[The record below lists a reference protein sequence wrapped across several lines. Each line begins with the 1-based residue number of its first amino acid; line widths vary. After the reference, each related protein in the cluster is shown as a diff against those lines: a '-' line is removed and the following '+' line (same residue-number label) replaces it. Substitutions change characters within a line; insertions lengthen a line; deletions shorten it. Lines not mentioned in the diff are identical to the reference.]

1 VGICLIRS
9 VCLPVLAYLVGA
21 DEKAPDVGIP
31 EELAKFYFAQICEGM
46 VSLSRSS
53 R

>member
-1 VGICLIRS
+1 M
-9 VCLPVLAYLVGA
+9 GA

-46 VSLSRSS
+46 VSPSLLALSNDYAEWVRHFYTVKG
-53 R
+53 